1 MIQFAILSALVA
13 LAVVG
18 WIIARGKARMFVRDG
33 VSTWSRPEYHA
44 AHLALWIV
52 VPALAG
58 WLVWSAIM
66 PSLVDGALAALP
78 LAKQLPASGF
88 ERASIF
94 AEARMLADNPN
105 AGSFYPLAKDLAG
118 PIRELNTR
126 YSLVGAVLV
135 AILAFAGGAWGF
147 SRLRASFPA
156 RTWVERAI
164 MLLLLLASLVAILTT
179 FGIVASLVYETG
191 LFFGK
196 VSPIDFLTGTHWSPG
211 AAVGDDIGE
220 SFGAVPL
227 FWGTLYIGA
236 VIAMLV
242 AIPLGLMSAIYLTQY
257 ASARARRWIKPMLEI
272 LAGVPTVVYGYFAAL
287 TVAPFIRD
295 LAASLG
301 RDNPSTES
309 ALAAGLVMGVMII
322 PFVSSM
328 ADDSIAAVPG
338 AMRDGSLAMGATQS
352 ETIKRVLIPAA
363 LPGIVAGVMLAVSR
377 AIGETMIVVMAA
389 GAAAN
394 LSLDPLESMTT
405 VTFQIVQLLTG
416 DQEFDSPKT
425 LSAFA
430 LGLILFT
437 VTLVLNIVALRVV
450 RRFREAYD

>member
-1 MIQFAILSALVA
+1 MIQLAIFLA
-13 LAVVG
+13 LAALAFSG
-18 WIIARGKARMFVRDG
+18 WFAARARARLFARDK

-44 AHLALWIV
+44 SHIALWIII
-52 VPALAG
+52 PALIA
-58 WLVWSAIM
+58 WFAWNAIA
-66 PSLVDGALAALP
+66 PGLVDAALTALP
-78 LAKQLPASGF
+78 VAQQLPAAGM
-88 ERASIF
+88 ERATIL
-94 AEARMLADNPN
+94 AEARAIAANPD
-105 AGSFYPLAKDLAG
+105 AGSFYPLARELAG
-118 PIRELNTR
+118 PIAALKAR
-126 YSLVGAVLV
+126 YDLIGGLLVC
-135 AILAFAGGAWGF
+135 IIAFAGGAYGF
-147 SRLRASFPA
+147 SRLRGDFPA
-156 RTWVERAI
+156 RTRVERGM

-191 LFFGK
+191 IFFSK
-196 VSPIDFLTGTHWSPG
+196 VSPVDFLTGTHWSPG
-211 AAVGDDIGE
+211 TAVGDDIGGN
-220 SFGAVPL
+220 FGAIPL
-227 FWGTLYIGA
+227 FWGTFFIGA
-236 VIAMLV
+236 VIAMIV
-242 AIPLGLMSAIYLTQY
+242 AIPLGLMSAIFLTQY
-257 ASARARRWIKPMLEI
+257 ASAQARRWIKPMLEI

-295 LAASLG
+295 LAAALG
-301 RDNPSTES
+301 RENPSTES

-328 ADDSIAAVPG
+328 ADDSFAAVPK
-338 AMRDGSLAMGATQS
+338 AMADGSLAMGATQS

-394 LSLDPLESMTT
+394 LSLDPLDTMTT
-405 VTFQIVQLLTG
+405 VTYQIVQLLTG

-430 LGLILFT
+430 LGLVLFL

-450 RRFREAYD
+450 KRFREAYD